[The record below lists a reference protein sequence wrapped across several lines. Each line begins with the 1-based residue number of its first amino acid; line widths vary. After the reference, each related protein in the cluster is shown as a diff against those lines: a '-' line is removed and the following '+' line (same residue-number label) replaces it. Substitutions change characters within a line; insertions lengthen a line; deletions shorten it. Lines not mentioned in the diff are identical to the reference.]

1 MSMIL
6 GLSIGTFT
14 IVHVIISL
22 VAIVSGLVVFA
33 GLFTSDSRPGWT
45 ALFLFTT
52 VLTSATGFLFP
63 FGGPTPAFI
72 TGIISL
78 VTLAAALLALY
89 AFGLMAAWRGVYVVT
104 ALFALY
110 LNCFVLVVQSF
121 QKIGILKALAPTQSE
136 PPFLVAQGVLLLVF
150 VVLGFLAMR
159 RFHPNGALRV

>member
-136 PPFLVAQGVLLLVF
+136 PPFLVAQGVLLFVF

>member
-1 MSMIL
+1 MIL

-136 PPFLVAQGVLLLVF
+136 PPFLVAQGVLLFVF